1 MKKEAHDS
9 NIIKKNWPYLERPS
23 TLSGVKNQDQDENME
38 IKFDDYKTNK
48 KQSYNLDKEGG
59 NDEQSKATSMLYYSD
74 LIIYLERS
82 EGH

>member
-1 MKKEAHDS
+1 MKKGSSWFKH
-9 NIIKKNWPYLERPS
+9 NKKNWPYLERPS
-23 TLSGVKNQDQDENME
+23 TLSGVKNQDQYENME

-48 KQSYNLDKEGG
+48 KQSNNLDKEGG
-59 NDEQSKATSMLYYSD
+59 NDEQSKATSMLYFSD

>member
-1 MKKEAHDS
+1 
-9 NIIKKNWPYLERPS
+9 
-23 TLSGVKNQDQDENME
+23 ME

-48 KQSYNLDKEGG
+48 KQSYNLDKEGW

>member
-1 MKKEAHDS
+1 MKKGSSWFKH
-9 NIIKKNWPYLERPS
+9 NKKIGPYLERPS
-23 TLSGVKNQDQDENME
+23 TLSGVKNQDQFENME

-59 NDEQSKATSMLYYSD
+59 NDEQSKATSMLYFSD

>member
-1 MKKEAHDS
+1 MKKGSSWFKH
-9 NIIKKNWPYLERPS
+9 NKKIWPYLERPS
-23 TLSGVKNQDQDENME
+23 TLSGVKNQDQFENME

-59 NDEQSKATSMLYYSD
+59 NDEQSKATSMLYFSD